1 MNLAALGEAERR
13 FVREALLAL
22 GSDRPG
28 LREAM
33 RGVRSWDRALSL
45 AGAGSVAESVWSAV
59 SLRGL
64 EEEIPE
70 PARSAFQDAHADATA
85 RNALLLSEA
94 ARVQSGLAEAG
105 IESIVLKG
113 PGLLLVHYPDIGAR
127 HVGDVDLLVRERDS
141 ERADD
146 AVRGLGARQ
155 RDPQLRY
162 DGARAEHAEPGKVHS
177 PLVYT
182 PHGVALEVHNA
193 QPGEARGGSD
203 FQGLLT
209 RSRTVTWQGRTLRIP
224 SAVDLAAGA
233 CLHVFDHHEGREK
246 FVPRLLGDLAVTVG
260 SGAATW
266 GEVEARM
273 APHGSR
279 RALEAARLL
288 LQKGAARGLPAWR
301 HAVRVRARHWEEVF
315 ARQGRS
321 PAGFARILFPAREY
335 MATRYRV
342 PRSSPVLPLLY
353 LWRPVRGAWSLLT
366 GR

>member
-1 MNLAALGEAERR
+1 MPTRR
-13 FVREALLAL
+13 RETRSCCPRRQGCSP
-22 GSDRPG
+22 GSPRP
-28 LREAM
+28 
-33 RGVRSWDRALSL
+33 
-45 AGAGSVAESVWSAV
+45 
-59 SLRGL
+59 
-64 EEEIPE
+64 
-70 PARSAFQDAHADATA
+70 
-85 RNALLLSEA
+85 
-94 ARVQSGLAEAG
+94 G

-260 SGAATW
+260 AGAATW

-288 LQKGAARGLPAWR
+288 LQEGAARGIPAWR
-301 HAVRVRARHWEEVF
+301 HAVRVRARHWEDVF